1 MKISCGLVL
10 IKDNKILLVHPT
22 NSTGKSF
29 SIPKGMINEDEDYI
43 KCAIR
48 ETKEE
53 IGVQINESDVI
64 QKEKVIYYINKSDKV
79 YKKVYYFV
87 VDVNHY
93 DLPDA
98 LPLCKLQ
105 YEEVD
110 DARFYTYDEAK
121 RVTFWRFNKILKDL
135 KKKNLIK

>member
-1 MKISCGLVL
+1 MKVSCGLVL
-10 IKDNKILLVHPT
+10 IKDKKILLVHPT

-64 QKEKVIYYINKSDKV
+64 QKEKDKYLKIN
-79 YKKVYYFV
+79 
-87 VDVNHY
+87 
-93 DLPDA
+93 
-98 LPLCKLQ
+98 
-105 YEEVD
+105 
-110 DARFYTYDEAK
+110 
-121 RVTFWRFNKILKDL
+121 
-135 KKKNLIK
+135 